1 MSDLTE
7 YTLAQLKQLQAR
19 IVKEVA
25 KREIDKKAALL
36 KRLRKLA
43 RDEGVELEELLGT
56 NASTTAQ
63 DKDPKATKKSRT
75 SIVKKAPLPVKYRNP
90 NNLEQGWSGRGR
102 KPAWFEAWIN
112 NGGSLDALENAAQ
125 SKGHKK
131 AITAASAS
139 AEPVDQNTAALEA
152 AATEVPSVPSD
163 ASAIE

>member
-63 DKDPKATKKSRT
+63 DKGPKATKKSLT

-102 KPAWFEAWIN
+102 KPAWFEAWIS

-125 SKGHKK
+125 NKGYKK
-131 AITAASAS
+131 AITASPASA
-139 AEPVDQNTAALEA
+139 APANDNTAALEA
-152 AATEVPSVPSD
+152 SSPDVTSEATPNQ
-163 ASAIE
+163 

>member
-43 RDEGVELEELLGT
+43 RDEGVALEELLGT
-56 NASTTAQ
+56 DASTTAQ
-63 DKDPKATKKSRT
+63 DKGPKAPKKSLT
-75 SIVKKAPLPVKYRNP
+75 STAKKAPLPVKYRNP
-90 NNLEQGWSGRGR
+90 NNLEQSWSGRGR
-102 KPAWFEAWIN
+102 KPAWFEAWIS

-125 SKGHKK
+125 SKGYKK

-139 AEPVDQNTAALEA
+139 AEPVDDNPAALEA
-152 AATEVPSVPSD
+152 SSAEAPSAASN
-163 ASAIE
+163 IE